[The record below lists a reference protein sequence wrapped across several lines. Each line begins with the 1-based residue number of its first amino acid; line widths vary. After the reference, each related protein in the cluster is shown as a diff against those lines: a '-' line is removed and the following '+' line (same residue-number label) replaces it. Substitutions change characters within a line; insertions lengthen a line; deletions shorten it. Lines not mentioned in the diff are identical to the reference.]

1 MQYDEATNA
10 LNLFIESYDGKDAET
25 MKSAAQVQLEGIGL
39 ALLKIAPASLSIK
52 PVQGVNGI
60 YNEMGLAAWE
70 DELYFTS
77 IATQRPLEI
86 DEGQYS
92 LYMQNEGQNV
102 MVDGLITDPS
112 RSIGSVAISDDG
124 SVMVF
129 SECLSEVRDNTS
141 QCHLRLATRDD
152 STWVTKTA
160 FSEAVNHE
168 NFTSTHPTIRQED
181 NYYVVYFASN
191 KDLGKGGLDLYEC
204 ILTDKGGVKG
214 PNALHSVNT
223 AMDDISPF
231 MISLPRV
238 STFPRMDILALEAL
252 TSFTHLKIRYR
263 SGGRHKI

>member
-1 MQYDEATNA
+1 
-10 LNLFIESYDGKDAET
+10 
-25 MKSAAQVQLEGIGL
+25 
-39 ALLKIAPASLSIK
+39 
-52 PVQGVNGI
+52 
-60 YNEMGLAAWE
+60 
-70 DELYFTS
+70 
-77 IATQRPLEI
+77 
-86 DEGQYS
+86 
-92 LYMQNEGQNV
+92 MQNEGQNV

-152 STWVTKTA
+152 STWVTKPA

-231 MISLPRV
+231 YDQFTKSLYFSSNGYSGFGGFDIFYTSQDSLSQWRTPQNMMRPLNSYADDV
-238 STFPRMDILALEAL
+238 FTEKCKARAYRMNQNVDI
-252 TSFTHLKIRYR
+252 
-263 SGGRHKI
+263 